1 MFVVETTKVVYIFY
15 FVNIDQC
22 VLPVGS
28 NYLSTQNS
36 KFSFILKQTILPQSS
51 RTNVFQ
57 KDTQHKILYGSNS
70 LPSIFCQEYIYSKG
84 TPHR

>member
-1 MFVVETTKVVYIFY
+1 MFVVETTKVVYIYY

-36 KFSFILKQTILPQSS
+36 KFSFILKQTILTTIEQ
-51 RTNVFQ
+51 N
-57 KDTQHKILYGSNS
+57 
-70 LPSIFCQEYIYSKG
+70 
-84 TPHR
+84 